1 MDLFGS
7 ARDAWAILSGI
18 LFIIHSAQYEMGIQI
33 HASLEAR
40 GRSSDVIPHWPSA
53 QTAIS
58 IISNRETPFHRDEK
72 GRMQWYDLLASIG
85 MYTKAPLYLSPLNIR
100 FDNTPGTVCAF
111 SGMALRH
118 GVRKCAESRISI
130 ASYLRDDVRE
140 GEKIA
145 AADWMTQNIYSPFVG
160 PRGIRIKHC
169 RR

>member
-1 MDLFGS
+1 MFDS

-18 LFIIHSAQYEMGIQI
+18 LSIVHPAQYEMGMKI
-33 HASLEAR
+33 HTSLEAR
-40 GRSSDVIPHWPSA
+40 GQSPDVISHWPSA

-72 GRMQWYDLLASIG
+72 GRMQWYDLLSSIG
-85 MYTKAPLYLSPLNIR
+85 QYTKAPLYLSPLNIR
-100 FDNTPGTVCAF
+100 FDNTPGSVCAF

-145 AADWMTQNIYSPFVG
+145 AADWMTQSVYSSFVG